1 MSTPLR
7 NRLALIAATLLLTV
21 ILALALP
28 DLTRE
33 AVIVPI
39 WYVIWIG
46 QLLFHAIP
54 QAILWALLFTIALVV
69 AVRSLLK
76 RPPLEEKPEIEP
88 ISTGQVHA
96 LLRWIQS
103 QEGDYFKHCLAQHL
117 GRLTLETLAH
127 QRRLTLME
135 IRPLMGSLDASPEI
149 RAYLQAGLTPMPPR
163 PGSFLSRLLHG
174 LGLRRATSPLDLH
187 PEIVVQFVEHQL
199 GVTHQVEAT
208 TQAVI
213 ASRSPEQSEGAA
225 KQSPSRKEEIAS
237 SQETL
242 LAMTQLLETQHDD

>member
-21 ILALALP
+21 ILALSLP

-33 AVIVPI
+33 AIVVPI

-76 RPPLEEKPEIEP
+76 RPQFEEKPEIEP

-103 QEGDYFKHCLAQHL
+103 QEGDYFKHRLAQHL
-117 GRLTLETLAH
+117 GGLTLETLAH
-127 QRRLTLME
+127 QRRLTLREM
-135 IRPLMGSLDASPEI
+135 RPLMGSLDAPPEI
-149 RAYLQAGLTPMPPR
+149 RAYLQAGLTPMLPR
-163 PGSFLSRLLHG
+163 PGGLLSRLLHG
-174 LGLRRATSPLDLH
+174 LGLRRTTSPLDLH
-187 PEIVVQFVEHQL
+187 PETVVQFVERQL
-199 GVTHQVEAT
+199 GVTHHMEA
-208 TQAVI
+208 
-213 ASRSPEQSEGAA
+213 
-225 KQSPSRKEEIAS
+225 
-237 SQETL
+237 
-242 LAMTQLLETQHDD
+242 QHDD